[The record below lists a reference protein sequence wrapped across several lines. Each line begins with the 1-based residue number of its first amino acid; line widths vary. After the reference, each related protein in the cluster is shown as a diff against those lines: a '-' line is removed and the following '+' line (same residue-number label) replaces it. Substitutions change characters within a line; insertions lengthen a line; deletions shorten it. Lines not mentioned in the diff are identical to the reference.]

1 MPLALTPGY
10 GELTDILSPHQSE
23 SASQTGDAHTD
34 DGSIAQAETIEDE
47 ADETEDTPQEQ
58 PEGGAQ
64 SAPTVKMRLWL
75 WILLIVGLLL
85 FLLAAAALRYAL
97 IRRRWRY
104 RFECTAPAQSV
115 AWVTGALAAL
125 WPAMG
130 LGYDGGS
137 VFAFGESLRESDAEY
152 AGAVRDLAA
161 LNGEAVSAVTL

>member
-1 MPLALTPGY
+1 
-10 GELTDILSPHQSE
+10 
-23 SASQTGDAHTD
+23 
-34 DGSIAQAETIEDE
+34 
-47 ADETEDTPQEQ
+47 
-58 PEGGAQ
+58 
-64 SAPTVKMRLWL
+64 MRLWL

-161 LNGEAVSAVTL
+161 LNGEARFSSHTMTREQAKRALRVWKQTVDRLQKTVPLPRRAWLKWIRCLY